1 MSDIYVPGVKSRF
14 NTDKLIEDLMKVER
28 IPRDRVEKHVETLET
43 EKTYWQEMGR
53 RMTTLRESARLL
65 FSFQNPFNERIV
77 VSQDDSVIS
86 ANATREATEQ
96 EHQFTVK
103 QVATADRFI
112 SAPLEEN
119 YQIPNGTYHFSV
131 GEDQISF
138 AFRGGSLREFTEALN
153 RRGREKIQASLIAVE
168 PGTRSLLIESLV
180 TGEKNY
186 LGFYED
192 AEALALNVGM
202 AERVNDTHV
211 DFTLNDATI
220 QPGRNSDPKLISLER
235 NILNVKAGGR
245 ALISP
250 GVAIRSSP
258 DLVVSF
264 ETSTTLR
271 KNDTVIIPQPPTG
284 PELPPAGS
292 ASYNGITI
300 ENDLSAFPM
309 PPWTPPPIPPRVDDF
324 GVLTFNYSDGTTT
337 VLPPISDSEDF
348 KSYQYRLED
357 LAGDKTIVSME
368 LVNGNTHRDV
378 SIKNIRIYD
387 PQATGGGFKART
399 PVSVA
404 ADAVITMDGIEIKRP
419 SNTIDDLI
427 PGITIVPRNP
437 SDRPVNLSVQPNREA
452 IKDGI
457 ISLVGNYNRLMAEV
471 NILTRNDERIIQE
484 LNYLTPEEQEDY
496 RKRLGVFSADSTLS
510 QFKNTLQRAA
520 TTPYPTSD
528 APLLLSQI
536 GVGTDVRHSG
546 ASSGYDASRLR
557 GYLEIDEKVLD
568 TALETRIPQIRQLFG
583 FDSDGDLLV
592 DTGMAYTLDVISRPY
607 VETGG
612 IISLKTGSLD
622 SRVDQDQRRMETLD
636 RQLANKENALR
647 IQYGQM
653 EGAFTRMERMS
664 TSLDQFSQRANTNNG
679 NR

>member
-14 NTDKLIEDLMKVER
+14 NTDKLIDDLMKVER
-28 IPRDRVEKHVETLET
+28 VPRDRVERRVETLQT

-53 RMTTLRESARLL
+53 RMGTLRDSARLL

-77 VSQDDSVIS
+77 ISQDDSVIS
-86 ANATREATEQ
+86 AIATREATEQ
-96 EHQFTVK
+96 DHRFTVK
-103 QVATADRFI
+103 QVAAADRFI
-112 SAPLEEN
+112 SSPLEEN
-119 YQIPNGTYHFSV
+119 YRIPNGTYNFSV

-153 RRGREKIQASLIAVE
+153 RRGKEKIQASLIQVE

-180 TGEKNY
+180 TGEKNR
-186 LGFYED
+186 LGFSED
-192 AEALALNVGM
+192 AETLAIGIGM
-202 AERVNDTHV
+202 AERVNDTRV
-211 DFTLNDATI
+211 DFALSDATV
-220 QPGRNSDPKLISLER
+220 QPGRNSDPKLISLEN
-235 NILNVKAGGR
+235 NILSVNAGGR
-245 ALISP
+245 AFISP

-258 DLVVSF
+258 ELVVSF
-264 ETSTTLR
+264 EASTVVQR
-271 KNDTVIIPQPPTG
+271 NGAVIIPQPPTG
-284 PELPPAGS
+284 PELPPTGS
-292 ASYNGITI
+292 ASYGGITI
-300 ENDLSAFPM
+300 ENDLSSAPL

-337 VLPPISDSEDF
+337 ILPPISDSEDF
-348 KSYQYRLED
+348 KSYQYRLQD
-357 LAGDKTIVSME
+357 IAGDKTIVSME

-387 PQATGGGFKART
+387 PQATGGGFKAHN
-399 PVSVA
+399 PVSLA
-404 ADAVITMDGIEIKRP
+404 SDAIITMDGIEIKRP
-419 SNTIDDLI
+419 SNNIDDLI
-427 PGITIVPRNP
+427 PGVTITPRTV
-437 SDRPVNLSVQPNREA
+437 SDRPVSLGVQPDREA
-452 IKDGI
+452 IKDSV

-471 NILTRNDERIIQE
+471 NILTRNDDRIIQE
-484 LNYLTPEEQEDY
+484 LSYLTTEEQENY
-496 RKRLGVFSADSTLS
+496 RKRLGTFSGDSTLS

-536 GVGTDVRHSG
+536 GVGTDVRRSG

-557 GYLEIDEKVLD
+557 GYLEIDEKILD
-568 TALETRIPQIRQLFG
+568 SALETQIPRIRQLFG

-592 DTGMAYTLDVISRPY
+592 DSGLAYTIDNLARPY

-612 IISLKTGSLD
+612 IISLKTSSID

-636 RQLANKENALR
+636 RQLASKESSLK

-664 TSLDQFSQRANTNNG
+664 TSLDQFSQQSNSNNS
-679 NR
+679 R

>member
-14 NTDKLIEDLMKVER
+14 NTDKLIDDLMKVER
-28 IPRDRVEKHVETLET
+28 VPRDRVERRVETLQT

-53 RMTTLRESARLL
+53 RMGTLRDSARLL

-77 VSQDDSVIS
+77 VSEDDSVIS

-96 EHQFTVK
+96 SHRFTVK
-103 QVATADRFI
+103 QVAAADRFI
-112 SAPLEEN
+112 SSPLDEN
-119 YQIPNGTYHFSV
+119 YRVPNGTYNFSV

-153 RRGREKIQASLIAVE
+153 RRGKEKIQASLIQVE
-168 PGTRSLLIESLV
+168 PGTRSLLLESLV
-180 TGEKNY
+180 TGEKNR

-192 AEALALNVGM
+192 AEALAISVGM
-202 AERVNDTHV
+202 AERVNDTRV
-211 DFTLNDATI
+211 DFTLSNATV
-220 QPGRNSDPKLISLER
+220 QPGRNSDPKLISLEN
-235 NILNVKAGGR
+235 NILSVNAGGR

-258 DLVVSF
+258 ELVVSF
-264 ETSTTLR
+264 EVSTVVQ
-271 KNDTVIIPQPPTG
+271 KNGAVIIPQPPTG
-284 PELPPAGS
+284 PELPPTGS
-292 ASYNGITI
+292 ASYGDITI
-300 ENDLSAFPM
+300 ENDLSSAPL

-337 VLPPISDSEDF
+337 ILPPISDSENF
-348 KSYQYRLED
+348 KSYQYRLQD
-357 LAGDKTIVSME
+357 IAGDRTIISME
-368 LVNGNTHRDV
+368 LVNHNTHRDV
-378 SIKNIRIYD
+378 SIKNVRIYD
-387 PQATGGGFKART
+387 PLATGGGFKAHN
-399 PVSVA
+399 PVSLA
-404 ADAVITMDGIEIKRP
+404 SDAVIAMDGIEIKRP
-419 SNTIDDLI
+419 SNNIDDLI
-427 PGITIVPRNP
+427 PGVTITPRNV
-437 SDRPVNLSVQPNREA
+437 SDRPVSLGVQPDREG
-452 IKDGI
+452 IKDSI

-471 NILTRNDERIIQE
+471 NILTRNDDRIIQE
-484 LNYLTPEEQEDY
+484 LSYLTTEEQENY
-496 RKRLGVFSADSTLS
+496 RKRLGIFSGDSTLS

-536 GVGTDVRHSG
+536 GVGTDVRRSG

-557 GYLEIDEKVLD
+557 GYLEIDEKILD
-568 TALETRIPQIRQLFG
+568 AALETRIPQIRQLFG

-592 DTGMAYTLDVISRPY
+592 DTGLAYTIDNLSKPY

-612 IISLKTGSLD
+612 IISLKTSSID

-636 RQLANKENALR
+636 RQLASKESSLR

-664 TSLDQFSQRANTNNG
+664 TSLDQFSQQSNNNNG
-679 NR
+679 R